1 MTANQEIIAELRRV
15 LGERDE
21 ARQEREKL
29 LDRVAFLESYS
40 ETLQGYQTDLARMLK
55 AVCAERDRLREQLA
69 AKHSECPD
77 CESYSERAG
86 RFAAQADK
94 LQRER
99 DETRAELGALRRAVQ
114 NALPLD
120 MTGWGTLLESIP
132 KMGVRLAKAEAE
144 RDEARREADR
154 LRHGNTVE
162 GDFVCPNELAAKAAT
177 MARDSIEKM
186 IRFELRAQQEE
197 GAQEACRRVVKDRDE
212 ARAELHASNEQMDSI
227 AKALQLEHD
236 DGIEDAV
243 TDMVAEMD
251 HARDRIEELRAE
263 VERLR
268 ADMAT
273 GNESFA
279 AGYKDGARDAY
290 RRGAEA
296 MREACAVCVAHLS
309 HEDGLGMG
317 SQRIEGALRALPIP
331 EDKP

>member
-1 MTANQEIIAELRRV
+1 MSDEI
-15 LGERDE
+15 
-21 ARQEREKL
+21 EKL
-29 LDRVAFLESYS
+29 REELAEANARRNDLRTALEWAN
-40 ETLQGYQTDLARMLK
+40 E
-55 AVCAERDRLREQLA
+55 ERDR
-69 AKHSECPD
+69 
-77 CESYSERAG
+77 
-86 RFAAQADK
+86 

-99 DETRAELGALRRAVQ
+99 DEARAEARKLGDALTQETR
-114 NALPLD
+114 L
-120 MTGWGTLLESIP
+120 SIA
-132 KMGVRLAKAEAE
+132 MARQ

-212 ARAELHASNEQMDSI
+212 ARAE
-227 AKALQLEHD
+227 
-236 DGIEDAV
+236 
-243 TDMVAEMD
+243 
-251 HARDRIEELRAE
+251 
-263 VERLR
+263 VERLAKER
-268 ADMAT
+268 
-273 GNESFA
+273 
-279 AGYKDGARDAY
+279 DGAYLQNDERAGQLEDIANAIEYEWCDINNDDVTNAVKAAVKAAY